1 MIPYRSWCNCHKI
14 LGETDGAVLIVNG
27 WEIRRPT
34 TFWCACG
41 CATHWRPVKIR
52 IDAAPVP
59 VYHRRVE
66 A

>member
-1 MIPYRSWCNCHKI
+1 MVQLSQDPWR
-14 LGETDGAVLIVNG
+14 DRRRLIVNG